1 MENLK
6 KQAKRFQKCLADN
19 GVLKYVIT
27 KQEPEIWKL
36 TKQKIQ
42 SSDLSLLPKLED
54 LKEQVKLLENQ
65 KQLLKEQLDDFKSNK
80 IQLFEKGQYSNSIPI
95 FNQLCR
101 CQCKQG

>member
-36 TKQKIQ
+36 TKQK
-42 SSDLSLLPKLED
+42 
-54 LKEQVKLLENQ
+54 
-65 KQLLKEQLDDFKSNK
+65 
-80 IQLFEKGQYSNSIPI
+80 NSIFWSFI
-95 FNQLCR
+95 VTEIRRFKGASQTSWKSKTIAER
-101 CQCKQG
+101 ATGWF